1 LAVGDIQMPL
11 LFRFLV
17 LAALLSSHGGCTRS
31 RSAYPLRNE
40 NESEASKNI
49 SHQNLLGPAL
59 NVTVRAGENALLACL
74 APHLG
79 EKTVSWIRRTDLAI
93 LTSGRHVYTSD
104 TRFSSI
110 HPESSDFWGLQI
122 SPVRYSDQGI
132 YECQVNT
139 EPKMSRPVILMVLEL
154 DLRDSPKVPKYS
166 SPQQTLKI
174 TGPTK
179 TTTMWGSTYI
189 TLSCTINLSKQ
200 ELIERDIILSWWHD
214 GVQLQ
219 DDKSSKDLALDMV
232 YDSSFSA
239 LKLQLSSQHTS
250 HTKTYFCRAETK
262 DYHHP
267 FDKTVLKQISI
278 AVNGVPSKN
287 PVKTLIAI
295 ICVVKMYLS

>member
-110 HPESSDFWGLQI
+110 HPESSDFWLQ
-122 SPVRYSDQGI
+122 V
-132 YECQVNT
+132 
-139 EPKMSRPVILMVLEL
+139 
-154 DLRDSPKVPKYS
+154 
-166 SPQQTLKI
+166 
-174 TGPTK
+174 
-179 TTTMWGSTYI
+179 
-189 TLSCTINLSKQ
+189 
-200 ELIERDIILSWWHD
+200 
-214 GVQLQ
+214 
-219 DDKSSKDLALDMV
+219 
-232 YDSSFSA
+232 
-239 LKLQLSSQHTS
+239 
-250 HTKTYFCRAETK
+250 
-262 DYHHP
+262 
-267 FDKTVLKQISI
+267 
-278 AVNGVPSKN
+278 
-287 PVKTLIAI
+287 
-295 ICVVKMYLS
+295 